1 MNRENILSD
10 KDWIY
15 STVSHKD
22 TGRIPYHFDFT
33 PPATKKMAEYYGSDD
48 IENILR
54 LPIRWG
60 GPETTKPLYADTETY
75 GEQAIDEFGV
85 TWSVSDMDRGAPI
98 KPGITKPDL
107 SGYTFPDPD
116 QAYRFKD
123 IDTWC
128 EENKKHF
135 RILWIG
141 ELWERATFIRSMEE
155 LLLDLAVNKKF
166 VFKLLEGITDYLLK
180 TMKILLERYD
190 FEAFSLSDDYGTQK
204 ALQMSPRDWRKFIKP
219 FLRQIFELARKN
231 GKIMMVHTCG
241 NVFEVIGDMVDVGL
255 DILHPIQP
263 ETMDI
268 YQLKAEFGKDLTF
281 QGGLGTQ
288 NFLPYA
294 TPDQVKEEV
303 KILKDK
309 MGKGG
314 GYILESGIT
323 IQGDIPLENLL
334 AMIEEAK
341 KIG

>member
-1 MNRENILSD
+1 
-10 KDWIY
+10 
-15 STVSHKD
+15 
-22 TGRIPYHFDFT
+22 
-33 PPATKKMAEYYGSDD
+33 
-48 IENILR
+48 
-54 LPIRWG
+54 
-60 GPETTKPLYADTETY
+60 
-75 GEQAIDEFGV
+75 
-85 TWSVSDMDRGAPI
+85 
-98 KPGITKPDL
+98 
-107 SGYTFPDPD
+107 
-116 QAYRFKD
+116 
-123 IDTWC
+123 
-128 EENKKHF
+128 HF

-155 LLLDLAVNKKF
+155 LLLDLAINKKF

-204 ALQMSPRDWRKFIKP
+204 ALQMSPRDWGKFIKP

-314 GYILESGIT
+314 GYILEPGIT
-323 IQGDIPLENLL
+323 IQGDIPLDNLI